1 MPDPDAIDMRLLRAL
16 EHDGRLS
23 FASLGD
29 AVGMSK
35 TPTWKRVQAMEKSGV
50 IAGYRAV
57 IDPAGIGLSTSA
69 FVHVSIEFDRHEA
82 FENAVQ
88 DEPAVLAC
96 HATVGDFDYLLQV
109 ATAGVPELDD
119 LLRNRLRRLP
129 GVRHFTTTLAMRDV
143 KPRAYL
149 MDAAMR

>member
-1 MPDPDAIDMRLLRAL
+1 MPDLDPVDMRLLRAL
-16 EHDGRLS
+16 EHDARLS
-23 FASLGD
+23 FASLGEV
-29 AVGMSK
+29 AGVSK
-35 TPTWKRVQAMEKSGV
+35 TPSWKRVQAMEKAGV

-69 FVHVSIEFDRHEA
+69 FVQVSIEFDRHEA
-82 FENAVQ
+82 FESAVQ

-149 MDAAMR
+149 TDAAKG

>member
-1 MPDPDAIDMRLLRAL
+1 MPNLDPADMRLLRAL
-16 EHDGRLS
+16 EHDARLS
-23 FASLGD
+23 FASLGE
-29 AVGMSK
+29 AAGMSK
-35 TPTWKRVQAMEKSGV
+35 TPTWKRVQAMEKAGV

-82 FENAVQ
+82 FEQAVQ

-149 MDAAMR
+149 TDAAG